1 MLILLNKG
9 LKDKARIPTDDLMHQ
24 NRRCRNQHSMVF
36 QIPSAKIVLTPINL
50 ASFPKLS
57 GTEMTSLI
65 LLLSDDS
72 VSKFTSLVRARDLS
86 SSDKPW

>member
-1 MLILLNKG
+1 MLILLYKG
-9 LKDKARIPTDDLMHQ
+9 LKDKARIPTDDLIPQ
-24 NRRCRNQHSMVF
+24 NRRCRNQHVLVF

-65 LLLSDDS
+65 LLFPLLNCWTTAYLNSRP
-72 VSKFTSLVRARDLS
+72 L
-86 SSDKPW
+86 